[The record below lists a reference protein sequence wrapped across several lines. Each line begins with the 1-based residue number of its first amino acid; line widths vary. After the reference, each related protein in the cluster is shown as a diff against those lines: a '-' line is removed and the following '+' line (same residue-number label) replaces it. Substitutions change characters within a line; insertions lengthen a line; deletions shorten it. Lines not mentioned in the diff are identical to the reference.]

1 MLILNHI
8 RGIKNRVLCFCIF
21 FLRVICLI
29 LVLYEF
35 QTTCTIIV
43 PLSNLFLSNQN
54 MWHWMVR
61 FKLSTCVC
69 TLFQQ
74 SRTVFPYQ
82 RKLFWWLHER
92 VQRRNCSENKGL
104 LSFEV
109 ICGQSRY
116 HKKYNY
122 YLYIYHN
129 FRFIEGNVSSEY
141 SVSITLRN

>member
-8 RGIKNRVLCFCIF
+8 REIKKQSIVCLYF

-35 QTTCTIIV
+35 QTTCTKIV
-43 PLSNLFLSNQN
+43 PLSNIFLSNQN
-54 MWHWMVR
+54 MWHWTVR
-61 FKLSTCVC
+61 FKLSTCVW
-69 TLFQQ
+69 TLFQG
-74 SRTVFPYQ
+74 RTVFPYQ

-116 HKKYNY
+116 HKN
-122 YLYIYHN
+122 IIITST
-129 FRFIEGNVSSEY
+129 FI
-141 SVSITLRN
+141 ITFVLLKEMFHRNIQFQLC